1 MQKNQPSGRP
11 IGKYGFKKDLA
22 ALLSL
27 WPEWSCTENA
37 VRSQGH
43 MDCAEPLILKYELRN
58 WMNHDYRGSDKM
70 RLAQPEVK
78 ERYRGLLR
86 DKTAA
91 VPAYM
96 VSGETTANEM
106 ESE

>member
-1 MQKNQPSGRP
+1 MFRGICSRGIWPLCSRSGPNGRVRR
-11 IGKYGFKKDLA
+11 
-22 ALLSL
+22 
-27 WPEWSCTENA
+27 NA

-86 DKTAA
+86 DKKAA

-96 VSGETTANEM
+96 VSRETTANEM
-106 ESE
+106 KSE